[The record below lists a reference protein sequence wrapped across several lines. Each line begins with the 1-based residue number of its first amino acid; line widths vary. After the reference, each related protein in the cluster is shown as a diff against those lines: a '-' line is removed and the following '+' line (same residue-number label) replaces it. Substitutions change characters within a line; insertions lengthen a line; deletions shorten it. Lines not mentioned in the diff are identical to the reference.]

1 MKKLLFALAV
11 VLLMATM
18 GSTNDKIISSASDP
32 WPPFVDPNHPKM
44 GISIEVV
51 SAAFKTQ
58 GYEFK
63 HKIIPWAR
71 AEDGVKKGIID
82 ILPNTWKTE
91 KREGYLMYSTPYAF
105 NEVKFIK
112 RKGDTFEY
120 NGLDSLAG
128 KKVGIMLGYGYS
140 DDFMNAT
147 TFKRETTSEFISNI
161 KKLDSKRIDLTLE
174 DEIVARN
181 KITKKTPE
189 LLNKIEFTKNFLSSN
204 GLYVT
209 SGLKNPRH
217 KELIDAFNKGL
228 EEIKSN
234 GTLEKIFKS
243 YGLQ

>member
-1 MKKLLFALAV
+1 MRKLILALAMV
-11 VLLMATM
+11 FLMVAM
-18 GSTNDKIISSASDP
+18 GSANDKIISSASDP
-32 WPPFVDPNHPKM
+32 WPPFIDPSHPKM

-58 GYEFK
+58 GYELQ
-63 HKIIPWAR
+63 HKILPWAR
-71 AEDGVKKGIID
+71 AENGVKKGTID
-82 ILPNTWKTE
+82 ILPNTWKTG
-91 KREGYLMYSTPYAF
+91 KREGYLMYSTAYAS

-128 KKVGIMLGYGYS
+128 KEIGIMRGYGYG

-147 TFKRETTSEFISNI
+147 TFKREATDTFISNI
-161 KKLDSKRIDLTLE
+161 KKLNSKRIDLTLE

-181 KITKKTPE
+181 KIAKKAPE

-204 GLYVT
+204 PLYVT

-217 KELIDAFNKGL
+217 KEIIDAFNKGL

-234 GTLEKIFKS
+234 GTLEAIFKS
-243 YGLQ
+243 YGLK